1 MAMCPMTQTFLD
13 ELAAGDHP
21 PLYTLTPDGARRAL
35 TAMQATKPV
44 VAPSVVFEDRTL
56 PIGPTGSTR
65 VRIVRPEGV
74 EALLP
79 VILYFHGA
87 GWMIGDATTHDRL
100 VREIAAGTE
109 ATVIFVDYDR
119 APESRHPIAIE
130 QCYATT
136 LYVAQHA
143 DAFNVDARRLAIA
156 GDGAGGNLVAVV
168 ALLAKE
174 RQGPPM
180 RCQVLLYPVTDAN
193 FETRS
198 YDAYADG
205 YWLTRTTM
213 KWFWNAY
220 LPAESRRKDRFV
232 APLQATL
239 DQLADLPPALIV
251 TAENDVVRDEGEAY
265 AARLTQAG
273 VDVSAIRVLGTIH
286 DFAMLNALA
295 ESPGARSAIALTTA
309 TLRRALSH

>member
-1 MAMCPMTQTFLD
+1 MAMCPMTQNFLD
-13 ELAAGDHP
+13 ELAAGNHP
-21 PLYTLTPDGARRAL
+21 PLYTLTPDGARRTLA
-35 TAMQATKPV
+35 AMQAKPV
-44 VAPSVVFEDRTL
+44 AAPPVVFEDRTL
-56 PIGPTGSTR
+56 PIGPTGTTR
-65 VRIVRPEGV
+65 VRIVRPEGTQGR
-74 EALLP
+74 LP

-87 GWMIGDATTHDRL
+87 GWMAGDASTHDRL
-100 VREIAAGTE
+100 VREIATGTE
-109 ATVIFVDYDR
+109 AAVILVDYDR

-130 QCYATT
+130 QCYAAA
-136 LYVAQHA
+136 LHVAQHA

-198 YDAYADG
+198 YNDYAVG
-205 YWLTRTTM
+205 YWLTKTTM

-220 LPAESRRKDRFV
+220 LPEELRRKDRFV

-295 ESPGARSAIALTTA
+295 ESPGARSAIALITA
-309 TLRRALSH
+309 TLRRALCH